1 MYKFFVKQN
10 QIENNVIK
18 VIGEDVNHI
27 ANVLRMR
34 KNDEIQLCNQDTG
47 ENYLASITNIF
58 KDCVEC
64 EIKEKIETTTESNV
78 HITLFQGIPKFEKME
93 LIIQKCTE
101 IGVKNIV
108 PVMMERTVVKLDDK
122 VATKKL
128 ERWQKIAEIA
138 SKQSM
143 RDCIPKVENIIKTK
157 EIDASKFDIV
167 LVAYENEE
175 HNMLKTE
182 LNKLRVSKKSNNE
195 FNIAI
200 VIGPEGGISEKEI
213 DILKEKNAVFVSL
226 GKRILRTETAG
237 IVMAGNIIYEFEI
250 TE

>member
-1 MYKFFVKQN
+1 MSKFFVKQN

-34 KNDEIQLCNQDTG
+34 KNDEIQLCNQNTG
-47 ENYLASITNIF
+47 ENYIATITNIF

-64 EIKEKIETTTESNV
+64 EIKEKIEKTTESNV

-143 RDCIPKVENIIKTK
+143 RDCIPNVENIIKIK
-157 EIDASKFDIV
+157 EIDTSKFDIV

-182 LNKLRVSKKSNNE
+182 LNKLKITGRE
-195 FNIAI
+195 YNIAI
-200 VIGPEGGISEKEI
+200 VVGPEGGISGKEI
-213 DILKEKNAVFVSL
+213 NILKEKNAVFVSL

-237 IVMAGNIIYEFEI
+237 LVMLGNIIYELE
-250 TE
+250 E

>member
-1 MYKFFVKQN
+1 MSKFFVKQN
-10 QIENNVIK
+10 QIENNFIK

-27 ANVLRMR
+27 TNVLRMR

-47 ENYLASITNIF
+47 ENYLATITNIF

-64 EIKEKIETTTESNV
+64 EIKEKIEKTTESNV

-143 RDCIPKVENIIKTK
+143 RDCIPNVENITKIK
-157 EIDASKFDIV
+157 EIDTSKFDIV

-182 LNKLRVSKKSNNE
+182 LNKLKITGRE
-195 FNIAI
+195 YNIAI
-200 VIGPEGGISEKEI
+200 VVGPEGGISGKEI
-213 DILKEKNAVFVSL
+213 NILKEKNAVFVSL

-237 IVMAGNIIYEFEI
+237 LVMLGNIIYELE
-250 TE
+250 E

>member
-1 MYKFFVKQN
+1 MSKFFVKQN

-47 ENYLASITNIF
+47 ENYLAIITNIF

-64 EIKEKIETTTESNV
+64 EIKEKIEKTTESNV

-122 VATKKL
+122 VANKKL

-138 SKQSM
+138 AKQSM
-143 RDCIPKVENIIKTK
+143 RDCIPNVENMIKIK
-157 EIDASKFDIV
+157 EIDTSKFDIV

-182 LNKLRVSKKSNNE
+182 LNKLKITGRE
-195 FNIAI
+195 YNIAI
-200 VIGPEGGISEKEI
+200 VVGPEGGISEKEI
-213 DILKEKNAVFVSL
+213 DILKEKNAMFVSL

-237 IVMAGNIIYEFEI
+237 LVMVGNIVYELE
-250 TE
+250 E

>member
-1 MYKFFVKQN
+1 MSKFFVKQN
-10 QIENNVIK
+10 QIENNFIK

-27 ANVLRMR
+27 TNVLRMR

-182 LNKLRVSKKSNNE
+182 LNKLKAIGSE
-195 FNIAI
+195 YNIAI
-200 VIGPEGGISEKEI
+200 VVGPEGGISGKEI
-213 DILKEKNAVFVSL
+213 NILKEKNAVFVSL
-226 GKRILRTETAG
+226 GKKILRTETAG
-237 IVMAGNIIYEFEI
+237 IVMSGNIMYELE
-250 TE
+250 E

>member
-1 MYKFFVKQN
+1 MSKFFVKQN
-10 QIENNVIK
+10 QIENNAIK

-47 ENYLASITNIF
+47 ENYLVIITNIS

-64 EIKEKIETTTESNV
+64 AIKEKIETTTESNV

-108 PVMMERTVVKLDDK
+108 PVIMERTVVKLDDK
-122 VATKKL
+122 VANKKL

-143 RDCIPKVENIIKTK
+143 RDCIPNVEKIINIK
-157 EIDASKFDIV
+157 EIEESKFDRV

-175 HNMLKTE
+175 HNMLKNE
-182 LNKLRVSKKSNNE
+182 LNKLKKQE
-195 FNIAI
+195 KEYNIAI

-213 DILKEKNAVFVSL
+213 DVLKEKNAVFVSL

-237 IVMAGNIIYEFEI
+237 IVMSGNIIYELE
-250 TE
+250 E

>member
-1 MYKFFVKQN
+1 MSKFFVKQN
-10 QIENNVIK
+10 QIENNFIK

-27 ANVLRMR
+27 TNVLRMR

-47 ENYLASITNIF
+47 ENYLATITNIF

-143 RDCIPKVENIIKTK
+143 RDCIPNVENIIKIK
-157 EIDASKFDIV
+157 EIDTSKFDIV

-182 LNKLRVSKKSNNE
+182 LNKLKITGRE
-195 FNIAI
+195 YNIAI
-200 VIGPEGGISEKEI
+200 VVGPEGGISGKEI
-213 DILKEKNAVFVSL
+213 NILKEKNAVFVSL

-237 IVMAGNIIYEFEI
+237 LVMLGNIIYELE
-250 TE
+250 E

>member
-1 MYKFFVKQN
+1 MSKFFVKQN
-10 QIENNVIK
+10 QIENNAIK

-27 ANVLRMR
+27 AHVLRMR

-47 ENYLASITNIF
+47 ENYIAIITNIF

-64 EIKEKIETTTESNV
+64 EIKEKIEKTTESNV

-122 VATKKL
+122 VASKKL

-143 RDCIPKVENIIKTK
+143 RDCIPDVEKIIKIK
-157 EIDASKFDIV
+157 EIDESKFDRI

-175 HNMLKTE
+175 HNMLKNE
-182 LNKLRVSKKSNNE
+182 LNKLKKKGKE
-195 FNIAI
+195 YNIAI

-226 GKRILRTETAG
+226 GKRILRTETDG
-237 IVMAGNIIYEFEI
+237 LVMLGNIIYELE
-250 TE
+250 E

>member
-1 MYKFFVKQN
+1 MSKFFVKQN
-10 QIENNVIK
+10 QIENNAIK

-47 ENYLASITNIF
+47 ENYLSIITNIF

-64 EIKEKIETTTESNV
+64 EIKEKIKTTTESNV

-122 VATKKL
+122 VASKKL

-138 SKQSM
+138 AKQSM
-143 RDCIPKVENIIKTK
+143 RDCIPRVENIIKTK
-157 EIDASKFDIV
+157 EIDASKFDRV

-182 LNKLRVSKKSNNE
+182 LNKLKTIGKKY
-195 FNIAI
+195 NIAI

-237 IVMAGNIIYEFEI
+237 LVMAGNIMYELE
-250 TE
+250 E

>member
-1 MYKFFVKQN
+1 MSKFFVKQN

-175 HNMLKTE
+175 HTMLKTE
-182 LNKLRVSKKSNNE
+182 LNKLKAIGSE
-195 FNIAI
+195 YNIAI

-226 GKRILRTETAG
+226 GKKILRTETAG
-237 IVMAGNIIYEFEI
+237 IVMSGNIMYELE
-250 TE
+250 E

>member
-1 MYKFFVKQN
+1 MSKFFVKQN
-10 QIENNVIK
+10 QIENNAIK

-47 ENYLASITNIF
+47 ENYLVIITNIS

-64 EIKEKIETTTESNV
+64 AIKEKIETTTESNV

-122 VATKKL
+122 VANKKL

-138 SKQSM
+138 SKQSK
-143 RDCIPKVENIIKTK
+143 RDCIPNVEKIIKIK
-157 EIDASKFDIV
+157 EIEESKFDRV

-175 HNMLKTE
+175 HNMLKNE
-182 LNKLRVSKKSNNE
+182 LNKLKKQE
-195 FNIAI
+195 KEYNIAI

-213 DILKEKNAVFVSL
+213 DVLKEKNAVFVSL

-237 IVMAGNIIYEFEI
+237 IVMSGNIIYELE
-250 TE
+250 E

>member
-1 MYKFFVKQN
+1 MSKFFVKQN
-10 QIENNVIK
+10 QIENNFIK

-27 ANVLRMR
+27 TNVLRMR
-34 KNDEIQLCNQDTG
+34 KNDEIQLCNQNTG
-47 ENYLASITNIF
+47 ENYIATITNIF

-64 EIKEKIETTTESNV
+64 EIKEKIEKTTESNV

-108 PVMMERTVVKLDDK
+108 PVMMERTVVKLADK

-143 RDCIPKVENIIKTK
+143 RDCIPNVENIIKIK
-157 EIDASKFDIV
+157 EIDTSKFDIV

-182 LNKLRVSKKSNNE
+182 LNKLKITGRE
-195 FNIAI
+195 YNIAI
-200 VIGPEGGISEKEI
+200 VVGPEGGISGKEI
-213 DILKEKNAVFVSL
+213 NILKEKNAVFVSL

-237 IVMAGNIIYEFEI
+237 LVMLGNIIYELE
-250 TE
+250 E

>member
-1 MYKFFVKQN
+1 MSKFFVKQN
-10 QIENNVIK
+10 QIENNAIK

-47 ENYLASITNIF
+47 ENYLSIITNIF

-64 EIKEKIETTTESNV
+64 EIKEKIKTTTESNV

-143 RDCIPKVENIIKTK
+143 RDCIPNVENIIKIK
-157 EIDASKFDIV
+157 EIDTSKFDIV

-182 LNKLRVSKKSNNE
+182 LNKLKITGRE
-195 FNIAI
+195 YNIAI
-200 VIGPEGGISEKEI
+200 VVGPEGGISGKEI
-213 DILKEKNAVFVSL
+213 NILKEKNAVFVSL

-237 IVMAGNIIYEFEI
+237 LVMLGNIIYELE
-250 TE
+250 E